1 VARIIDNCPDPGRHR
16 AQFREAHWL
25 ADLTGGK
32 HGILNP
38 AKGIGMDGSKGA
50 LEIGRDADIVIT
62 DGDFNVRATYV
73 RDAQVFAGAGASTG
87 R

>member
-1 VARIIDNCPDPGRHR
+1 
-16 AQFREAHWL
+16 
-25 ADLTGGK
+25 
-32 HGILNP
+32 
-38 AKGIGMDGSKGA
+38 MDGSKGA